1 MFFGTITYVE
11 EAIRDLIDGPSY
23 QKNPVQFL
31 VLDFTL
37 VAGVDMSSAEALVR
51 VQRLLSAKGITLVLC
66 GLEVDS
72 AIGKSLA
79 SVGLLGADRVEVFT
93 TFNDAMEC
101 KR

>member
-1 MFFGTITYVE
+1 
-11 EAIRDLIDGPSY
+11 
-23 QKNPVQFL
+23 
-31 VLDFTL
+31 
-37 VAGVDMSSAEALVR
+37 MSSAEALVR

-72 AIGKSLA
+72 AIGKSLE

-101 KR
+101 EWYVRSDDCGILTCRQGLRISICEHGTGVTRMKFQPPLVFAP